1 MTFFTATQL
10 LTMFYYLFIFS
21 IKSSRAEV
29 FHDVNK
35 KVNIFCHLFLDGF
48 RVSREKF
55 QHVKRDCQDEEMK
68 TGKFV

>member
-1 MTFFTATQL
+1 
-10 LTMFYYLFIFS
+10 MFYYLFIFS

-29 FHDVNK
+29 FYDVNK